1 MTERQTMV
9 HKILH
14 RKLIEQHKSP
24 PKNTWDEI
32 RCSGRVR
39 CNANVTIPSAT
50 YYIAFPRPLKLNF
63 DSFRRGYSFL

>member
-24 PKNTWDEI
+24 PKIPGMKSGAPEGWDVMLMWQFHLRLI
-32 RCSGRVR
+32 
-39 CNANVTIPSAT
+39 I
-50 YYIAFPRPLKLNF
+50 
-63 DSFRRGYSFL
+63 